1 MKKAIGIG
9 ILFMLF
15 LILTACGKDTVK
27 FSGQGDQWEATYT
40 AHIYEENSEQTEFL
54 IRYLGE
60 DPPATPVDFEIGS
73 ISGNGW
79 ELNENGSLSSSGSS
93 CSGCAVTT
101 RDDRIEFT
109 IEWDGQ
115 TESFV
120 LENVN

>member
-15 LILTACGKDTVK
+15 LVLTACGQDTVK
-27 FSGQGDQWEATYT
+27 FNGQSDQWEATYT
-40 AHIYEENSEQTEFL
+40 AHIYEENSEQTEFS

-60 DPPATPVDFEIGS
+60 DPPVTPVDFEIGS

-79 ELNENGSLSSSGSS
+79 ELNENGSLSSDGNS

-115 TESFV
+115 TDSFV